1 MDEIRSQVVK
11 AQGRLNTELYLKR
24 LIICWFFAFCAAVVA
39 VAVPKVVAVEGLPA
53 NFVTWCFAIAAGVGI
68 VASLVWMLVSRKDE
82 LDAAIEIDSRYD
94 LRERVASSLSL
105 PEDYQ
110 NTPAGQAL
118 LNDAVRAVKRVEVD
132 EKFGITL
139 GKRPWLP
146 LVPAA
151 LAIAVV
157 MLFDNQEAQSTVNP
171 AATTELTKQEKE
183 NLEKTRKRLEERRK
197 KAAEAGLKDAEE
209 LFRQLE
215 KESKELEDAG
225 KDKEGRKKALVK
237 LNDLAKQLEQR
248 QEKVGGQKELQKQLN
263 KMKDFNKGP
272 ADKMAD
278 AMKQGDFKKAQQ
290 ELKKLAEKVKNGKL
304 SEEDK
309 KQLQEQLKQMQQKL
323 AEAAEA
329 KKQAQEQLKKQIEQA
344 KREGNTAKAGQLQQK
359 LDQMQKQAAG
369 NQALQKM
376 AEQMQKAQQAMKQGD
391 QQAAGEAMKQMMEQM
406 EQMQQQM
413 EEGNMLQAMMDELQ
427 MTKDAMGCQQCQG
440 EGCQACNGGMGKGG
454 KKPGNSKNAK
464 GEGPGG
470 GTRPDE
476 KDDVRFRDSRVRQNV
491 GKGAAVIAGEANGP
505 NIRGE
510 VVEQLRQEMQSQGS
524 EPADPLIMEQ
534 LPKSR
539 RDHAEE
545 YFNTL
550 REGR

>member
-1 MDEIRSQVVK
+1 MDEIRSQVAK

-24 LIICWFFAFCAAVVA
+24 LIICSLFAFSAVVVA

-53 NFVTWCFAIAAGVGI
+53 NFVTWCFGSAAGLGI
-68 VASLVWMLVSRKDE
+68 VASLIWMLVSRKDE
-82 LDAAIEIDSRYD
+82 LDAAIEIDTRYD
-94 LRERVASSLSL
+94 LRERVASTLSL
-105 PEDYQ
+105 PEQYQ
-110 NTPAGQAL
+110 DTPAGQAL

-132 EKFGITL
+132 EKFGISL

-171 AATTELTKQEKE
+171 TATTELTKQEKE

-215 KESKELEDAG
+215 KESKDLEDAG

-278 AMKQGDFKKAQQ
+278 AMKKGDFKKAQQ

-323 AEAAEA
+323 SKAAEA

-359 LDQMQKQAAG
+359 LDQMQKQAQQ
-369 NQALQKM
+369 NQAMQQM
-376 AEQMQKAQQAMKQGD
+376 AQQMQKAQQAMQKGD
-391 QQAAGEAMKQMMEQM
+391 QQAAAEAMKQMQQQL

-413 EEGNMLQAMMDELQ
+413 EEGDMLQAMMDELQ
-427 MTKDAMGCQQCQG
+427 MTKDALGCQQCEG
-440 EGCQACNGGMGKGG
+440 GGCQACNGGKGG
-454 KKPGNSKNAK
+454 KKPSDSKNAK